1 MEIALTST
9 AIRSQVADGCHAFA
23 YQGEPTVPEGMAIPA
38 YRRTRGGRR
47 ARAARRRRA
56 WVAAGWPL
64 SRRPGA
70 VSFPAL
76 QS

>member
-9 AIRSQVADGCHAFA
+9 AIRSQVADGSHAFA
-23 YQGEPTVPEGMAIPA
+23 YEGEPTVPAGVALPA

-47 ARAARRRRA
+47 GRAARRHRA

-70 VSFPAL
+70 VAAAV
-76 QS
+76 

>member
-9 AIRSQVADGCHAFA
+9 TIRSQVANGCHAFA
-23 YQGEPTVPEGMAIPA
+23 YEGEPTVPAGMALPA

-47 ARAARRRRA
+47 GRAARRHRA

-64 SRRPGA
+64 SRRPQAA
-70 VSFPAL
+70 VPAV
-76 QS
+76 

>member
-9 AIRSQVADGCHAFA
+9 TIRSQVAEGCHAVA
-23 YQGEPTVPEGMAIPA
+23 YDGEPTVPAGMALPA

-47 ARAARRRRA
+47 GRAARRRRA

-70 VSFPAL
+70 AAAAV
-76 QS
+76 